1 MKAQI
6 FVFMRTAIVVLALGL
21 MYLVAL
27 FMCARWHLGP
37 EYIQHSKEAFVGL
50 ATVAVIHGSVS
61 HLAGDGGGIM
71 GAAKAFFT
79 AAQPKPPT
87 PPAAP

>member
-1 MKAQI
+1 VKPQVFI
-6 FVFMRTAIVVLALGL
+6 FMRTAIVVLTLGL
-21 MYLVAL
+21 MFLGCL
-27 FMCARWHLGP
+27 FICAHWHLGP
-37 EYIQHSKEAFVGL
+37 EYILHSKEAVVGL

-71 GAAKAFFT
+71 GAAKALFT
-79 AAQPKPPT
+79 AAQPKPPA